1 MSVVS
6 STSTEDTARGFK
18 IFVFIASG
26 FIAGFTIANI
36 IYFNRLRSSPS
47 PSVSSGE
54 ASALMWLNVILLL
67 LAVLA
72 FIWSI
77 IQLVTFHPTTV
88 LHYQPL
94 TTTTVSTNSLNPLTS
109 PKAIQVAPPEVNVRL
124 Q

>member
-1 MSVVS
+1 MSIVVP
-6 STSTEDTARGFK
+6 EDTARGFK

-47 PSVSSGE
+47 PSVTSGE

-77 IQLVTFHPTTV
+77 IQLVTFHHKAV
-88 LHYQPL
+88 VHYAPL
-94 TTTTVSTNSLNPLTS
+94 TTTAATATS
-109 PKAIQVAPPEVNVRL
+109 PKTVLVSPPEVNVRL